1 MKGVQ
6 QQLRG
11 EDLHAGH
18 RNEANPSGIDAVEV
32 EKVMGTEEREIW
44 LDRQQDDL
52 LDVNDASIFYGDFP
66 PLPDFPCMSSSS
78 SSSSTPAPVKA
89 IACSSSASTA
99 SSSSFAASW
108 AVLKSDADEDV
119 KRKNNGHGRHH
130 HHHHNYNHYDHN
142 QHDLVDGTP
151 AALSSTASIEIPD
164 QPPDHNVMDGVDCM
178 DVMENFGYMDL
189 LDNNDFFDTSSIF
202 HHDDTGLEEFQ
213 QEQKLQQEQL
223 QQLEQEVPMIYSKNE
238 DQTQEEKASDDL
250 AMVFLEWL
258 KTNKE
263 TVSAEDLR
271 RVKIKKATIECA
283 ARRLGGGK
291 EAMKQLLKLILEWVQ
306 TNHLQKRRIKESA
319 SNNNIELSYQY
330 QDPFQN
336 PNPISNP
343 NLNCNSVPP
352 SEPNSCFSQPSWI
365 PQPAYISDQA
375 AAVVPGFAPMVGYM
389 ADPFANGA
397 PNFTSHPYQSPT
409 DYQMLDSAQT
419 WPASQFA
426 LASQYNSFPDNNLHP
441 APSQPS
447 AFPGY
452 GNQYPYQYVHG
463 HNNDQRLG
471 SSATKEARK
480 KRMARQ
486 RRFASHHRNHNHHN
500 NQQSQHQNQSVDQH
514 ARLVNDNCVAAA
526 QANPGNW
533 VYWQSVA
540 GGVASNP
547 PVLPGEVAL
556 VHPVDRPAMQG
567 QTNYQRQGASDRRQG
582 WKPEKNLRF
591 LLQKVLKQ
599 SDVGNLGRIVL
610 PKKEAETHLP
620 ELEARDGIS
629 IAMEDIG
636 TSRVWNMR
644 YRFWPN
650 NKSRMYLLENTGD
663 FVRTNG
669 LQEGDFIVIYS
680 DVKCGK
686 YLIRGVKVRQPA
698 PKSETKRPGKSQK
711 NQHANSPAAAINGS

>member
-1 MKGVQ
+1 MKG
-6 QQLRG
+6 
-11 EDLHAGH
+11 EDIKD
-18 RNEANPSGIDAVEV
+18 EANSCSGFGGIE
-32 EKVMGTEEREIW
+32 EKKVMGSTEEREMW
-44 LDRQQDDL
+44 VDDDDDNRVRQQEDEL
-52 LDVNDASIFYGDFP
+52 LNDASIFYGDFP

-89 IACSSSASTA
+89 LACSSSASTA
-99 SSSSFAASW
+99 SSSSSAASW
-108 AVLKSDADEDV
+108 AVLKSDADEEHV
-119 KRKNNGHGRHH
+119 EKRNNG
-130 HHHHNYNHYDHN
+130 DHQN
-142 QHDLVDGTP
+142 EAQNDVLVDGTS
-151 AALSSTASIEIPD
+151 AALSSTASMEIPQQPD
-164 QPPDHNVMDGVDCM
+164 QVMDDCM

-189 LDNNDFFDTSSIF
+189 LDNNDFFDPSSIF
-202 HHDDTGLEEFQ
+202 HHDDKGLEEFQ
-213 QEQKLQQEQL
+213 QEQKPPQPQPQPPQQ
-223 QQLEQEVPMIYSKNE
+223 VRMIYSNRNE
-238 DQTQEEKASDDL
+238 LESQEDEKASDDDDL
-250 AMVFLEWL
+250 AKVFLEWL
-258 KTNKE
+258 KSNKE

-271 RVKIKKATIECA
+271 NVKIKKATIECA
-283 ARRLGGGK
+283 ARRLGGGR

-319 SNNNIELSYQY
+319 SNNNIIDNIPNYQF
-330 QDPFQN
+330 QDPFPN
-336 PNPISNP
+336 PNPS
-343 NLNCNSVPP
+343 LNINSSAPP
-352 SEPNSCFSQPSWI
+352 PPPEPNTCFSQPPIPWI
-365 PQPAYISDQA
+365 PQPPYMTDPS
-375 AAVVPGFAPMVGYM
+375 PGFASVVGYM
-389 ADPFANGA
+389 GDPFSNGA
-397 PNFTSHPYQSPT
+397 ASHTYQQATTT
-409 DYQMLDSAQT
+409 DYPPLLDSAQT
-419 WPASQFA
+419 WPPTQFA
-426 LASQYNSFPDNNLHP
+426 LASQYNSFPVPDNNNLHP
-441 APSQPS
+441 APSPQPS

-452 GNQYPYQYVHG
+452 GNQYPCQY
-463 HNNDQRLG
+463 NNDQRLVRLG

-486 RRFASHHRNHNHHN
+486 RRFAPHHRNHHHN
-500 NQQSQHQNQSVDQH
+500 NQQSQHQNQSVDPQH
-514 ARLVNDNCVAAA
+514 ARLVNDNGVTVAAA
-526 QANPGNW
+526 QANTGNW
-533 VYWQSVA
+533 VYWPA

-547 PVLPGEVAL
+547 PVLPGDVAMAH
-556 VHPVDRPAMQG
+556 HPVAVDRPAMQV
-567 QTNYQRQGASDRRQG
+567 QTYQRQVATDRRQG

-686 YLIRGVKVRQPA
+686 YLIRGVKVRQSG
-698 PKSETKRPGKSQK
+698 PKSETKRAAKSQK
-711 NQHANSPAAAINGS
+711 NQHANSQAAANGSSASPTHKQ